1 MPEFFIFFTNL
12 HKSDSFVLTMRDVFG
27 IGSGGSSRRLDRP
40 EVDMKMSSIPGYLE
54 LTPQKME
61 RLICHEPIEQ
71 YYEVEDQP
79 FARGKYAAV
88 RRCKDRLSG
97 QQFAAKFLRKRRRS
111 ADLRPEILHEV
122 AVLDACATST
132 RIVRLHQVFES
143 AHEMIL
149 LLELASAGELQ
160 MLLDKDEVPEERQVK
175 RLMHQILDGLVFL
188 HSINVAHLDIKPQNL
203 VLMSEFPHGEVKLC
217 DLGISRYISQG
228 ADIRDILGTPD
239 YVAPEVLNYEPIS
252 LATDMWS
259 VGVLLYVLLTGC
271 SPFGGD
277 TKQETFC
284 NISQCRLDFP
294 EDLFEDV
301 SEDAKDL
308 MRKLMV
314 KEPSKRLSATEC
326 LQHCWFTNVDL
337 VPVQPTQTPVS
348 FSGTVTTK
356 GEESRLK
363 LSPTISRKQEN
374 ITDKIISHQDT
385 TAMCKT
391 SQTAVTTVAA
401 SLNVSRCRESSM
413 PATQSTE
420 MSLVVSAVEKAS
432 EKAGM
437 TFSRRSR
444 FMKKLENLAQS
455 YNDLSDTKNNNIIDS
470 ETALVKTDVVLSSV
484 FGLDKSSHVNE
495 SVNISSKVENSNSTC
510 LSVSSVNKA
519 TAMQTMP
526 VSAVDSYNFNHPSS
540 NTETAANQRQQN
552 LNVSTK
558 TENGVTRKVMDND
571 DCVYTFRRC
580 FIIDDSEDETSVG
593 NGAASLLIHG
603 PVMTVT
609 SENAHS
615 YSDHSSSD
623 SGSDTVSEMSIDSSS
638 DRSSIISL
646 DDSLLEYNYSKI
658 NGRPYPGG
666 SYMSYS
672 SPNHNVWDSTGTLST
687 PRNERVSKYSCSE
700 TFSRAFNRF
709 NSIPGDMQ
717 EPGIKDPQ
725 DRSFC
730 SATPCKKFAKAAHTS
745 VLNKVLVSSVSTN
758 NTSATRKVDFM
769 REHNGNIVVIRE
781 VKSGKYNRVSEVK
794 CESLQS
800 RIRKLQV
807 QGTKS

>member
-1 MPEFFIFFTNL
+1 
-12 HKSDSFVLTMRDVFG
+12 MREVFG
-27 IGSGGSSRRLDRP
+27 VSGGSSRKLDRPACNGAP
-40 EVDMKMSSIPGYLE
+40 EVDMKMSTIPGYLE
-54 LTPQKME
+54 LLPEKME
-61 RLICHEPIEQ
+61 RLICHEPIEKF
-71 YYEVEDQP
+71 YEVEEEP

-88 RRCKDRLSG
+88 RRCKHRSSG

-122 AVLDACATST
+122 AVLDACASSS

-149 LLELASAGELQ
+149 LLELASGGELQ

-175 RLMHQILDGLVFL
+175 RLMRQILDGFVYL

-284 NISQCRLDFP
+284 NISQCKLDFP

-314 KEPSKRLSATEC
+314 KEPRERLSAIEC
-326 LQHCWFTNVDL
+326 LQHHWFTDTQHL
-337 VPVQPTQTPVS
+337 PMQTPVRCS
-348 FSGTVTTK
+348 ETVTAK
-356 GEESRLK
+356 VEEVRVVK
-363 LSPTISRKQEN
+363 LSSSAISRKQD
-374 ITDKIISHQDT
+374 ITTSQILSSHEMT
-385 TAMCKT
+385 VTSKT
-391 SQTAVTTVAA
+391 SPTNVTTVTTNL
-401 SLNVSRCRESSM
+401 SVHRPREVSVPITKSSDISSVTSQGEKM
-413 PATQSTE
+413 AE
-420 MSLVVSAVEKAS
+420 KVGMS
-432 EKAGM
+432 
-437 TFSRRSR
+437 FSRRSR
-444 FMKKLENLAQS
+444 FMKNMENLAQS
-455 YNDLSDTKNNNIIDS
+455 YIDLTSTENNNIIDS
-470 ETALVKTDVVLSSV
+470 KSTLEKIDNTLYSTC
-484 FGLDKSSHVNE
+484 GQDKSQNANE
-495 SVNISSKVENSNSTC
+495 SASVACKVENNTSISI
-510 LSVSSVNKA
+510 SVRSVNKA

-526 VSAVDSYNFNHPSS
+526 VSGISRYRLSHPVG
-540 NTETAANQRQQN
+540 NTETVAKQRQQN
-552 LNVSTK
+552 QNVSTK
-558 TENGVTRKVMDND
+558 TEDEVPRRLMDNK

-580 FIIDDSEDETSVG
+580 FIIDDSEDETAVG
-593 NGAASLLIHG
+593 NVTTPMLIHG
-603 PVMTVT
+603 SVPT
-609 SENAHS
+609 SDGTHS

-658 NGRPYPGG
+658 NGRPYPAGN
-666 SYMSYS
+666 YVSYS
-672 SPNHNVWDSTGTLST
+672 SANNNVWYSAGMLNA
-687 PRNERVSKYSCSE
+687 PRNERAPRYSCSE
-700 TFSRAFNRF
+700 TFSRAFARF
-709 NSIPGDMQ
+709 NSVSGDTQ
-717 EPGIKDPQ
+717 EAAMNKTQ
-725 DRSFC
+725 ERSVF
-730 SATPCKKFAKAAHTS
+730 APAPRKQFAKAAHTS
-745 VLNKVLVSSVSTN
+745 VLNKVLVSSVSSD
-758 NTSATRKVDFM
+758 NTSAIRKVDCL

-781 VKSGKYNRVSEVK
+781 VKAGKYNRVSEVK
-794 CESLQS
+794 CESVQS

-807 QGTKS
+807 QGAKP